1 MRSTLF
7 LTVLAILVS
16 ISLLAQDDPIE
27 LNNPSFEDFA
37 RASKEPRGWYDCG
50 FAGETPPDVQPS
62 GGFEVFKPA
71 FNGRTYLGMV
81 VRDNDTWESVSQR
94 LSRPLE
100 GGQCYEFSLHISRSE
115 LYVSVSRSTD
125 NRANYT
131 TPAKVRIW
139 GGNEFC
145 DKREMLA
152 ETSLIVN
159 TRWLQYDF
167 RFEPKQDYSFIIF
180 EAFYKTPTL
189 FPYNGNVLLDNASAI
204 QPVPCEEEQVEEP
217 IVQNEESEDEPER
230 INVSP
235 QTTTTVK
242 TPAPKSK
249 PEEST
254 AETTRPPAPS
264 KNRSLIDMKREELR
278 AGMTFQLNNI
288 YFEVNKSEIR
298 KESNAVLDTV
308 YRFMMENDDIVIEVG
323 GHTNGRCTNV
333 ICDQIS
339 EERAKSVVSYLAGR
353 GIERNRL
360 FYKGYGK
367 RKPIAT
373 NDTEEGRK
381 RNQRVEIKILG
392 FTG

>member
-1 MRSTLF
+1 MRSTPF
-7 LTVLAILVS
+7 LTVLALFITA
-16 ISLLAQDDPIE
+16 SLLAQDDPIE

-50 FAGETPPDVQPS
+50 FPGETPPDVQPS

-71 FNGRTYLGMV
+71 YDGRTYLGMV
-81 VRDNDTWESVSQR
+81 VRDNDTWESVAQR
-94 LSRPLE
+94 LSRPLQ
-100 GGQCYEFSLHISRSE
+100 GGQCYEFSMQISRSE
-115 LYVSVSRSTD
+115 LYVSVSRTTD
-125 NRANYT
+125 DRANYT

-139 GGNEFC
+139 GGNSFC
-145 DKREMLA
+145 DKQEMLA

-167 RFEPKQDYSFIIF
+167 RFEPKKNYDFIVF

-189 FPYNGNVLLDNASAI
+189 FPYNGNVLLDDASAI
-204 QPVPCEEEQVEEP
+204 QPVACEEDANEP
-217 IVQNEESEDEPER
+217 IAQNQTLQEQER
-230 INVSP
+230 VNVSSQP
-235 QTTTTVK
+235 EPTVQK
-242 TPAPKSK
+242 SAPKPEDPVVQRPRRPK
-249 PEEST
+249 PDE
-254 AETTRPPAPS
+254 
-264 KNRSLIDMKREELR
+264 KRSLIEMDREELQ

-288 YFEVNKSEIR
+288 YFEVNKSSIR
-298 KESNAVLDTV
+298 EESNMVLDTV
-308 YRFMMENDDIVIEVG
+308 YRFMTKNDDIVIEVG
-323 GHTNGRCTNV
+323 GHTNGLCNRI

-339 EERAKSVVSYLAGR
+339 EERAKAVVSYLAQR
-353 GIERNRL
+353 GIKRNRL

-373 NDTEEGRK
+373 NDTEEGRR